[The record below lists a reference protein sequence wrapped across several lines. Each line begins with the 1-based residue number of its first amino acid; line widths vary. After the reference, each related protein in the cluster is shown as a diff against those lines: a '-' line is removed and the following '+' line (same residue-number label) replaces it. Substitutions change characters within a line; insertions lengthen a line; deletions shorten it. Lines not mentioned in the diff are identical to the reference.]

1 MSHRRRTTF
10 GQTAAR
16 RTARLAV
23 TLAVA
28 VLALLVATVDTTAAW
43 ATGAQASSTDGLTWD
58 VVGACPDA
66 AAVRDVLAGLV
77 SAGEARALK
86 ITIRDRGPQYR
97 IAVDKDATTL
107 DDPARDCAARARYV
121 AVIVAN
127 ALPPHRQVLG
137 PPKWTIE
144 KGLVFDYAPSA
155 GSDGLVYGAEF
166 RGAYGSERW
175 SLMGSAGVRSPLT
188 MTFEHDWK
196 ADVLRVPLD
205 AGGRLTMHRGRFR
218 PWVALGPS
226 LTVTGIVGQNL
237 VQTDRVW
244 RLDVGALAMAGATLR
259 VTQHLG
265 VAAAIAVRW
274 QPRPYQLQVAPLG
287 TVGET
292 PRWWIGLSLD
302 YTLDGAA
309 SSP

>member
-1 MSHRRRTTF
+1 
-10 GQTAAR
+10 
-16 RTARLAV
+16 V
-23 TLAVA
+23 
-28 VLALLVATVDTTAAW
+28 
-43 ATGAQASSTDGLTWD
+43 
-58 VVGACPDA
+58 
-66 AAVRDVLAGLV
+66 
-77 SAGEARALK
+77 LK
-86 ITIRDRGPQYR
+86 ISIQDRGPHYR
-97 IAVDKDATTL
+97 VAVDKEATTL
-107 DDPARDCAARARYV
+107 DDPARDCAARARHV

-127 ALPPHRQVLG
+127 ALPTYRPILG
-137 PPKWTIE
+137 PPKWTVE

-166 RGAYGSERW
+166 RGAYGSGRW

-226 LTVTGIVGQNL
+226 LTVTGILGENL

-259 VTQHLG
+259 VTKHLG
-265 VAAAIAVRW
+265 LAAAISVRW
-274 QPRPYQLQVAPLG
+274 QPRPYHLQVAPIG

-302 YTLDGAA
+302 YTIDGAA
-309 SSP
+309 SSPP